1 MQNINQQKELSF
13 NNIRLQNLLFL
24 NKNIIQDLQ
33 QQMLANKSNKINFIK
48 KLYYKNFENNFDF
61 AKKIQYIISLEEF
74 YIVNNLVNKITIEII
89 KNFVVDLSI

>member
-1 MQNINQQKELSF
+1 
-13 NNIRLQNLLFL
+13 
-24 NKNIIQDLQ
+24 
-33 QQMLANKSNKINFIK
+33 MLANKSNKINFIK